1 MIYLIY
7 QIGGGVMEQKNN
19 HLYQMIYEDIVRKMK
34 SGVYNIGDQLPTEKQ
49 LAENFD
55 VSRITSK
62 KALELLA
69 EEGYINR
76 IRGKG
81 SFIIKDITS
90 TVHQEVSREKRII
103 GFVLPDY
110 SEGYAIEILKGIEEA
125 TAKQGMFIIHRRSYG
140 DQIQEEKVID
150 ELLSLDVI
158 GLIIMPVHGA
168 HYSNKILKLV
178 IEGYP
183 LVFVDRYLKG
193 INVPYVGT
201 DNIESSKKAVDYL
214 IKMGHQHIAYIA
226 PPALDTSTLE
236 DRIEGYKKSHL
247 ENGFAVDE
255 KNHLVDIM
263 STLPGH
269 NTPECIETDIEKIQ
283 KHIQR
288 HPRIT
293 CLFAIEYNI
302 ALLCREAIKRLKLGI
317 PEDISILCFDA
328 PGNFLDDHEFTHIK
342 QKEFEM
348 GQIATEL
355 IRRQINNEI
364 LQDANLLEGNL
375 VVGKTTKSVKEV
387 KNDFC

>member
-1 MIYLIY
+1 
-7 QIGGGVMEQKNN
+7 MEQKNN
-19 HLYQMIYEDIVRKMK
+19 HLYQMIYDDIIEKMK
-34 SGVYNIGDQLPTEKQ
+34 SGDYKIGDQLPTEKQ
-49 LAENFD
+49 LAESFD

-81 SFIIKDITS
+81 SFIIKDVTS
-90 TVHQEVSREKRII
+90 TVHEKVKKEKKII

-110 SEGYAIEILKGIEEA
+110 SEGYAIEILKGIEDA

-140 DQIQEEKVID
+140 DQLQEEKVID
-150 ELLSLDVI
+150 ELLALGVV

-168 HYSNKILKLV
+168 HYSNKILKLA
-178 IEGYP
+178 IEGFP

-201 DNIESSKKAVDYL
+201 DNVESAKKAVDYL
-214 IKMGHQHIAYIA
+214 IKLGHRQIGYIA

-247 ENGFAVDE
+247 ENGYAVDE
-255 KNHLVDIM
+255 KNHLIDIM

-269 NTPECIETDIEKIQ
+269 NTQECIEADIKKIQ
-283 KHIQR
+283 DHIQDR
-288 HPRIT
+288 PHIT

-302 ALLCREAIKRLKLGI
+302 ALLCREAIRRLKLKT

-348 GQIATEL
+348 GQVATEL
-355 IRRQINNEI
+355 IRRQINKDK
-364 LQDANLLEGNL
+364 LRDANLLEGDL
-375 VVGKTTKSVKEV
+375 VFGRTTQSLG
-387 KNDFC
+387 